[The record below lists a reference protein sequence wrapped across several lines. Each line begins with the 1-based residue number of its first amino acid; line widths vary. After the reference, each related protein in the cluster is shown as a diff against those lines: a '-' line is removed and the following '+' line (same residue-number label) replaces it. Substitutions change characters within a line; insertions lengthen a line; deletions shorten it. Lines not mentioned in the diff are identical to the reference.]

1 MKFARTML
9 FAGSL
14 LLTLAVV
21 ANADAPRRHI
31 LAPTK
36 LELSGDV
43 ADQAIR
49 ASLQLAENGEAVA
62 AGGGSPTWKQIK
74 DDLGF
79 KFVVTGVGQYAFN
92 GPQTGRAT
100 VSYNLNFAPKLWAG
114 AKLVVQAEGGSG
126 DGIDAMIPSFA
137 TLNEDAFGDWTI
149 LLRRIY
155 LEQELADGLV
165 TISLGKLDPSD
176 YISANDCGC
185 VGGALFLT
193 DGLLSDLLVG
203 SPGKVFGTAITLD
216 LGAVNESTPLYF
228 TFTMGNANGTTRGTG
243 LEGIC
248 GGDFFFAYEIGATPK
263 IGGRDGAYR
272 LAFWHT
278 TGEDAMVAGGT
289 GDGNWGLSVNAEQ
302 AVTENMGLFMRYAY
316 ANGDYNVVNQQVT
329 AGMTMSGCFG
339 RENDTAGI
347 GVVFGIPNDSD
358 MDTEITVEA
367 AYRFQVTDWLAV
379 SPHVQVIFN
388 PNGGEVHG
396 EDVIVVGGLKAEL
409 EF

>member
-9 FAGSL
+9 FTVSL

-36 LELSGDV
+36 LELSSDV
-43 ADQAIR
+43 ASQAIK
-49 ASLQLAENGEAVA
+49 AQLQLAENGEAVA

-79 KFVVTGVGQYAFN
+79 QFVVTGVGQYAFN
-92 GPQTGRAT
+92 GPQTGRAA
-100 VSYNLNFAPKLWAG
+100 VSYNLNFAPKLWTG
-114 AKLVVQAEGGSG
+114 AKLVVKAQGGSG
-126 DGIDAMIPSFA
+126 NGIDALIPNFA
-137 TLNEDAFGDWTI
+137 TLNEDAFGDWAI
-149 LLRRIY
+149 LLTHIY
-155 LEQELADGLV
+155 LEQELADGLI
-165 TISLGKLDPSD
+165 TIKLGKLDPSD
-176 YISANDCGC
+176 HISANDCGC
-185 VGGALFLT
+185 VGGAMFLA

-203 SPGKVFGTAITLD
+203 GPGKVFGTAITLD

-243 LEGIC
+243 FEGL
-248 GGDFFFAYEIGATPK
+248 DDSEFFFAYEVGVTPK
-263 IGGRDGAYR
+263 LGDKEGAYR

-278 TGEDAMVAGGT
+278 TGEDARVDCGT

-302 AVTENMGLFMRYAY
+302 AVTENMGLFLRYAY

-339 RENDTAGI
+339 RENDTAGV
-347 GVVFGIPNDSD
+347 GVVFGIPNDSG
-358 MDTEITVEA
+358 MDTEIAVEA
-367 AYRFQVTDWLAV
+367 AYRFQVTDWLSV

-388 PNGGEVHG
+388 PDGGEVHG